1 MLCTGFVTSPV
12 THGRRFLRGSG
23 WKVCSSFFLFPEKN
37 KNNKICKMNEHIWLF
52 FFSFKKKR
60 NRWLER
66 WSTAVFELVLS
77 KRLLYLGTV
86 ASSAW
91 NCPPCPQSEG
101 EEKEKTDSPTSRKH
115 MQTCKHNLRG
125 SNKKSGFMSTV
136 TNPQVSSNEHTHWNG
151 EFSLNRHWVSSG
163 KEISRMVLFRCVA
176 GASILFIYF
185 FFFF

>member
-1 MLCTGFVTSPV
+1 
-12 THGRRFLRGSG
+12 
-23 WKVCSSFFLFPEKN
+23 
-37 KNNKICKMNEHIWLF
+37 MNEHIWLG

-101 EEKEKTDSPTSRKH
+101 EEREKTDSPTSRKH

-185 FFFF
+185 FFFFNLFYISSSSQEFLGSF